1 MLEPGTCH
9 NRGVHCGYRRGAVVC
24 TRDAR
29 PVGGVGRRDGD
40 DEFWWGHTVVVDDEG
55 RELRGLLGFGA
66 VATSGTG
73 SLDRSPKARHRV
85 GTGGS
90 RQPARARARIVQWLG
105 LPSGAFLSG
114 IGDGTLDNTPTPT
127 VIAQHL
133 FADRHLS
140 ASDASA
146 IAELVEEMYKQL
158 AVERPSLTV
167 HLRSSQTFRKEAGN
181 LLAGILHEMQT
192 ALENE
197 R

>member
-1 MLEPGTCH
+1 MDEDPGSSDH
-9 NRGVHCGYRRGAVVC
+9 NRLDLGSALRSRRRKKGISLRDLENETGVSFNTLSRVERGFVP
-24 TRDAR
+24 D
-29 PVGGVGRRDGD
+29 
-40 DEFWWGHTVVVDDEG
+40 
-55 RELRGLLGFGA
+55 LRNYE
-66 VATSGTG
+66 
-73 SLDRSPKARHRV
+73 
-85 GTGGS
+85 
-90 RQPARARARIVQWLG
+90 RIVQWLG

-114 IGDGTLDNTPTPT
+114 VGDGRTDNTPTPTPT

-181 LLAGILHEMQT
+181 LLAEMLHEMQA
-192 ALENE
+192 ALENG

>member
-1 MLEPGTCH
+1 MDKYPGSSDH
-9 NRGVHCGYRRGAVVC
+9 NRLDLGSALRSRRRKRGMSLRDLQNETGVSFNTLSRVERGFVP
-24 TRDAR
+24 D
-29 PVGGVGRRDGD
+29 
-40 DEFWWGHTVVVDDEG
+40 
-55 RELRGLLGFGA
+55 LRNYE
-66 VATSGTG
+66 
-73 SLDRSPKARHRV
+73 
-85 GTGGS
+85 
-90 RQPARARARIVQWLG
+90 RIVQWLG

-114 IGDGTLDNTPTPT
+114 VSEGKTDNTPTPT

-146 IAELVEEMYKQL
+146 IAELVGEMYKQL

-181 LLAGILHEMQT
+181 LLAEMLHEMQA
-192 ALENE
+192 ALESE